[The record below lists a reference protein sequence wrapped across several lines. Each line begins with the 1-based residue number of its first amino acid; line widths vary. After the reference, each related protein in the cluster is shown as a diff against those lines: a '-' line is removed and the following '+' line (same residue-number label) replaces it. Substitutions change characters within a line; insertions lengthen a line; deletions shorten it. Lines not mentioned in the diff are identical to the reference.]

1 MTSKKEIKD
10 IELSQEKKN
19 SYNIIEV
26 DSDPREAKTFRLL
39 QGELNICIKQFEDMF
54 GKLDKNHIIY
64 HWKNRKTVY
73 IVDKKITEYK
83 E

>member
-26 DSDPREAKTFRLL
+26 DSDPREAKIFR
-39 QGELNICIKQFEDMF
+39 QYYGEVLRCIKEFEDVF
-54 GKLDKNHIIY
+54 GKLDKNHKIY
-64 HWKNRKTVY
+64 HWKNNRMIY
-73 IVDKKITEYK
+73 IVDKKITEYG